1 VDAVLDDKC
10 MERNKKWLE
19 DKRARLQEDLGRMEN
34 AGEQVERPGLGTHM
48 ADQGSEVF
56 EQAKGLAVRQQLQR
70 TLELVNRALD
80 KMASDTYGVCERC
93 KQAIDPARL
102 KAQPHAT
109 LCMPCQAR
117 LEQGSPSR

>member
-1 VDAVLDDKC
+1 
-10 MERNKKWLE
+10 
-19 DKRARLQEDLGRMEN
+19 
-34 AGEQVERPGLGTHM
+34 M

-80 KMASDTYGVCERC
+80 KMASGTYGVCERC

-102 KAQPHAT
+102 KAQPHAF
-109 LCMPCQAR
+109 LPERGKGGDLIDQGSAQAGDVNDHGARHAGSFRWLRIYPSQMPLQ
-117 LEQGSPSR
+117 EQGIARA

>member
-1 VDAVLDDKC
+1 VLDEKR

-19 DKRARLQEDLGRMEN
+19 EKRARLQEDLGHMET

-56 EQAKGLAVRQQLQR
+56 EQAKSLAVRQQLQR
-70 TLELVNRALD
+70 TLELINRALD
-80 KMASDTYGVCERC
+80 KMANGTYGVCERC
-93 KQAIDPARL
+93 QEGIDPARL

-109 LCMPCQAR
+109 LCMSCQVR
-117 LEQGSPSR
+117 LEQGSSSR